1 MCICSGDSLE
11 SFVSSMAAWRRQNHF
26 CSSFSEEK
34 KKNNPKPSAVSQ
46 EEGKSSG

>member
-34 KKNNPKPSAVSQ
+34 KNNPKPSAVSQ